1 MSELIGGPGGGGGY
15 ESFRAA
21 DHEGKIC
28 LFCGHQKADVETQ
41 HGIATVADCQLIIVL
56 DDDFKT
62 HNEYSGWVFGAA
74 LAPAIY
80 RSDRPVVVGRVTKQ
94 KTKNGREAWMLDD
107 LAEGELAA
115 VRAWFT
121 ANVVHADGQFAI
133 KDAEA
138 PF

>member
-1 MSELIGGPGGGGGY
+1 MSDLIGGPGGGTY
-15 ESFRAA
+15 EAFRAA
-21 DHEGKIC
+21 ENDGKIC
-28 LFCGHQKADVETQ
+28 LFAGHKKTDVETQ
-41 HGIATVADCQLIIVL
+41 HGISTVADCSLIVVL
-56 DDDFKT
+56 EDDYKT
-62 HNEYSGWVFGAA
+62 HNEYEGWVFGAA

-80 RSDRPVVVGRVTKQ
+80 RSETPVVVGRITKQ
-94 KTKNGREAWMLDD
+94 KTKNGREAWMLND